1 MPRKGFVRKLRPLEI
16 LTEDQVE
23 GIHKATLEVLR
34 ETGLRLED
42 GWTRDF
48 LKKHGCTV
56 DENNM
61 RVRFPEDLV
70 EECLR
75 QVPTTYHVKAPDP
88 DNDLVYGGDT
98 VYFSHTSGMHTIDLD
113 TFETRPPTQAEYI
126 ACVRVLDALPT
137 LDHLGCYPYFGYQ
150 GVSSEMAI
158 PEGVALHMKQS
169 QKHQLACCS
178 NDCEIFTIQMAQA
191 VGHELTGTIGSS
203 PPLTWGS
210 DALVAA
216 RRIVE
221 AGFPVAT
228 VDGCM
233 MGGTGPATPA
243 GSVVVSN
250 AEQLAMVVLVQ
261 LLSPGHRM
269 LIGHFSEPLNMKTG
283 SPSFGGIGASANN
296 VIFNQVWRHYRVPF
310 SNGSPG
316 YVNAKTIDYQAG
328 YEKGIAAFSS
338 ALSGANHILL
348 HFGVAAEISAHP
360 VQAILDDDIAG
371 MVGRFIEGE
380 EISDETIA
388 LELIKE
394 VGPIPGHY
402 LSTAHTRKWWRQEQ
416 YMPQVADR
424 LTYAEWTAT
433 GKKSALDY
441 AKERMEEIL
450 AAPAK
455 TYLSSAQEADIERLL
470 QEARAYYAERGG

>member
-1 MPRKGFVRKLRPLEI
+1 MARKGFVRKLKPLEI
-16 LTEDQVE
+16 LTEEQIE
-23 GIHKATLEVLR
+23 EIHKATLEVLR
-34 ETGLRLED
+34 ETGIRFENDWALNFFR
-42 GWTRDF
+42 
-48 LKKHGCTV
+48 KNGCAV
-56 DENNM
+56 DEGNM
-61 RVRFPEDLV
+61 RVRFPEGLV

-75 QVPTTYHVKAPDP
+75 QVPSTYHVKAPVP

-98 VYFSHTSGMHTIDLD
+98 VYYSHTSGMHTIDLD
-113 TFETRPPTQAEYI
+113 TFETRPPTKSEYI
-126 ACVRVLDALPT
+126 ECVRVLDAMPA
-137 LDHLGCYPYFGYQ
+137 LDHLGCYPYFGYE

-158 PEGVALHMKQS
+158 PKGIALHMRYSK
-169 QKHQLACCS
+169 KHQLACCS
-178 NDCEIFTIQMAQA
+178 NGCEIFTIQMARA

-203 PPLTWGS
+203 PPLTWGN
-210 DALVAA
+210 DALVAV

-250 AEQLAMVVLVQ
+250 AEHLAMVVLVQ

-283 SPSFGGIGASANN
+283 SPGFGQIGASINN
-296 VIFNQVWRHYRVPF
+296 VMFNQVWRHYQIPC

-328 YEKGIAAFSS
+328 YEKGIAAFIS
-338 ALSGANHILL
+338 AISGANHILL
-348 HFGVAAEISAHP
+348 HFGVAAEITAHP

-371 MVGRFIEGE
+371 MIGRFIEGE

-388 LELIKE
+388 LDLIKE
-394 VGPIPGHY
+394 VGPIPGHF

-416 YMPQVADR
+416 YVPQVADR
-424 LTYAEWTAT
+424 LTYAEWMET
-433 GKKSALDY
+433 GKKNALDY
-441 AKERMEEIL
+441 ANERMEEIL
-450 AAPAK
+450 
-455 TYLSSAQEADIERLL
+455 SATEVTHLTPSQEEDIERIL
-470 QEARAYYAERGG
+470 QEARTHYQERGG